1 MVDLLFS
8 ENCKEKAELKKEL
21 DKRKKELREKLDDE
35 YYASKDD
42 VYAEMLKRY
51 ESL

>member
-1 MVDLLFS
+1 MAVFK
-8 ENCKEKAELKKEL
+8 NFK
-21 DKRKKELREKLDDE
+21 DDE

-51 ESL
+51 KSL